1 MDNEPQADLV
11 RLGFVGAGF
20 MGQLAHLRSYATLP
34 GCQVVALAEGRPDLA
49 RRVAARYEIPHVYP
63 DHLAMLESEQ
73 LDGVIAP
80 VPFAQH
86 ASILP
91 DLYGG
96 CGHVFTEK
104 PIAVSASTGEHLA
117 KMATAHGC
125 VHMVGYHKRADPAVA
140 WAIEEVG
147 RWRASGVAGQLR
159 YVRVVMPAGNWVAG
173 GDAGYLK
180 TDEPPTRLALEP
192 PPRELGEEAGR
203 EYVAFI
209 NYYIHQVNLLRY
221 LLGEPYRVAH
231 ADKSGLLLVAE
242 SQSGVPGLIEMSPY
256 KTALAW
262 EEEALVAF
270 EHGYVRIA
278 LPPPLSR
285 FHCGQVEVYIDRPNG
300 EGPRREVP
308 SLPYVDAMAAQAGR
322 FVQVCRGEAQP
333 LTSASEAV
341 QDLSVAFEYIATR
354 YPDAMADNKT
364 QKLRD

>member
-1 MDNEPQADLV
+1 MENEPQADRV

-20 MGQLAHLRSYATLP
+20 MGQLAHLRSYMTLP

-91 DLYGG
+91 DLYRS
-96 CGHVFTEK
+96 CKHVFTEK
-104 PIAVSASTGEHLA
+104 PLAVSVGTGERLVE
-117 KMATAHGC
+117 MATAHGC

-140 WAIEEVG
+140 WAIEEAE
-147 RWRASGVAGQLR
+147 RWRASGVAGPLR

-173 GDAGYLK
+173 GDAGYVK
-180 TDEPPTRLALEP
+180 TDEAPTRLALEP
-192 PPRELGEEAGR
+192 PPGELSEEVGR
-203 EYVAFI
+203 EYIAFI

-221 LLGEPYRVAH
+221 LLGEPYRVTH
-231 ADKSGLLLVAE
+231 ADRSGLLLVAE
-242 SQSGVPGLIEMSPY
+242 SESGVPGLIEMSPY

-270 EHGYVRIA
+270 EHGYMRIA

-285 FHCGQVEVYIDRPNG
+285 FHGGQVECYLDRHDG
-300 EGPRREVP
+300 EEPRREVP

-322 FVQVCRGEAQP
+322 FVQVCRDEALP

-341 QDLSVAFEYIATR
+341 QDLSVAFEYIAKR
-354 YPDAMADNKT
+354 YPDALSSH
-364 QKLRD
+364 QP